1 MSRFHPTTGR
11 ASGTAEAAEK
21 MWKRML
27 FLPALALAIG
37 MCKTP
42 ALADAAITG
51 IGDVRVVA
59 VRFVPDYVLTTL
71 ELTNDSAH
79 DFTPDIGRFIL
90 TAPRNERYIASES
103 GSSVFAGVSNPHRT
117 LKHGD
122 TRIYTVGFRT
132 PDPVAAGTVSYEP

>member
-1 MSRFHPTTGR
+1 
-11 ASGTAEAAEK
+11 
-21 MWKRML
+21 ML

-37 MCKTP
+37 SCKAP
-42 ALADAAITG
+42 ALADADVTG

-90 TAPRNERYIASES
+90 TAPRNERYIASDS
-103 GSSVFAGVSNPHRT
+103 GSSVFIGVSNSYRT

-122 TRIYTVGFRT
+122 KRIYTVGFRT
-132 PDPVAAGTVSYEP
+132 PDPVAIGTVSYEP